1 MTQEPAH
8 LSPAS
13 LARMHALFG
22 DGYPSEVRT
31 LASHM
36 DTAGQSIEA
45 IRAALLECYGKA
57 PDPETLAR
65 LLPEWREEVLSR
77 AHRP

>member
-1 MTQEPAH
+1 MTQEPAP

-22 DGYPSEVRT
+22 EDYPSEVKT
-31 LASHM
+31 LACNMHV
-36 DTAGQSIEA
+36 AGQSIEA

-57 PDPETLAR
+57 PDPDTLAR